1 MSYDSLPHTDALPV
15 ENSVPAPLFAPTPP
29 APPHP
34 SHLSPL
40 APRVKVGP
48 STVAIPRP
56 SEFYDLR
63 ALRDLGTDLVDVLG
77 MDRDWVAPEVGRH
90 AAELR
95 DARSE
100 SLYSDLLFTLTHL
113 RFPEEV
119 AEAKWRRV
127 LEHKYVMSQR
137 QGRNVG
143 MRVALLDY
151 LLNVTRELQNV
162 TFLEVDQLE
171 ETRRESIF
179 DWLTGVYL
187 KGHFL
192 SVSETEISRAR
203 RRGQSCSFFFF
214 DIDHFKVYNDRFGHL
229 AGDALLKL
237 VPWYVQDMI
246 RSYDLIG
253 RYGGEEFVILFPDTT
268 LRDALRRADE
278 IRSLLSEMPFLGREE
293 MPGGT
298 VTISG
303 GVAAF
308 PHHGADMKSILGS
321 ADAALYRAKKAGR
334 NRVMS
339 LPPQLRLVE
348 PGDEAS
354 EP

>member
-1 MSYDSLPHTDALPV
+1 MDPF
-15 ENSVPAPLFAPTPP
+15 FASSHPP
-29 APPHP
+29 APV
-34 SHLSPL
+34 SPGIAPA

-48 STVAIPRP
+48 AITAVRRP

-63 ALRDLGTDLVDVLG
+63 ALRDLGSDFVEVLG
-77 MDRDWVAPEVGRH
+77 MDRDSVDPEMGRM
-90 AAELR
+90 AADLR
-95 DARSE
+95 NSRRE

-113 RFPEEV
+113 RFPEVV

-143 MRVALLDY
+143 VRVALLDY
-151 LLNVTRELQNV
+151 LLNVTRELHNV
-162 TFLEVDQLE
+162 TFMEVDQLE

-192 SVSETEISRAR
+192 AVSETEISRAR
-203 RRGQSCSFFFF
+203 RRGRSCAFFFF

-246 RSYDLIG
+246 RSYDVIG

-278 IRSLLSEMPFLGREE
+278 IRSLLSDMPFLGREE

-308 PHHGADMKSILGS
+308 PHHGSDMKTILGS

-339 LPPQLRLVE
+339 LPPTLRILDQ
-348 PGDEAS
+348 GDETIGV
-354 EP
+354 